1 MLRHFA
7 INIQPPSIFATIS
20 NVRITLL
27 RYLILFTERN
37 FLFQAID
44 KQVQNHSTADIN
56 R

>member
-27 RYLILFTERN
+27 RYLILFTKKEIC
-37 FLFQAID
+37 FF
-44 KQVQNHSTADIN
+44 KESIN
-56 R
+56 KFKIIQQRI